1 MAIFDCIIQLYTL
14 YNCVIGCTNNIS
26 QMARTHC
33 CLNVGPLSSTL
44 SQRWNSVGQV
54 LASICITFVQRR
66 PNVFDDGPTLY
77 KCYTNVSCLLNTPY
91 IYTQPVTTP
100 ILLCNTNN
108 GDHGFLESTVVC
120 PDKTRS
126 EYMKVISG
134 LLWAYS
140 KK

>member
-1 MAIFDCIIQLYTL
+1 MGSTPCTQ
-14 YNCVIGCTNNIS
+14 VGIGRLSNLMTMTITSNKFELRIETTSIVGMNIS
-26 QMARTHC
+26 QTQ
-33 CLNVGPLSSTL
+33 N
-44 SQRWNSVGQV
+44 
-54 LASICITFVQRR
+54 ICISFVQRR

-108 GDHGFLESTVVC
+108 GDHAFLESTVVC